1 VSNTSHSTKRTAFM
15 NPGYPVG
22 GSVSEVSQ
30 RGDDRSQAKMSWQIS
45 ESIFFVPTQGRLD
58 APNATSIIATRMQAG
73 E

>member
-1 VSNTSHSTKRTAFM
+1 VSNTSHSTKHTAFM

-30 RGDDRSQAKMSWQIS
+30 RATTAARQKCLGGSVKAFS
-45 ESIFFVPTQGRLD
+45 VPTQGRLD
-58 APNATSIIATRMQAG
+58 APNATSIIATRMQGG